1 MKERDA
7 IGDYLEEIENIRD
20 DNATEFTY
28 RTPLE
33 NLLRALNPKV
43 GVVQEPSRRTG
54 IGAPDFRISHETG
67 AVIGYVECK
76 KPGDNLHDLAKSA
89 QVKKY
94 KNLSPN
100 ILLTDYWNFYLLQD
114 GASLPPVSL
123 YDKTAK
129 ERQEAEDL
137 LRRFLQSEPQKIG
150 DSETLARALAERC
163 RLLRVPLT
171 ENLSAENNRLR
182 GIYAAFKETLYRD
195 IDKPAFAD
203 ALAQTL
209 VYGLLTAKL
218 NMKNGGALELH
229 NVKKHIPQNFLLLR
243 EIAGFLDELDEPQY
257 ADIAYLVEDILKIIN
272 HMDAAA
278 VNASM
283 SYGGGKT
290 DGDDPFLYFY
300 EKFLAAYDAEL
311 REARGVYY
319 TPPPVVRFIVRAAD
333 DILRRD
339 FGLPAGLAD
348 KRVTAL
354 DFAAGTGTFM
364 LEMFKLVFGDNA
376 PARRDMLARK
386 HLLKNFFGFEL
397 LLAPFAIAHLKLSQF
412 LKDSGVPL
420 GDNDRMNVF
429 LTNTL
434 EHLAETPELHFM
446 PVLAAEAKRAQE
458 IKERDI
464 LVITGNPPYS
474 GESQNKNQFKDE
486 IENYKYVDGEPLGE
500 KNPKMLHDDYV
511 KFIRFAQRKIDRAGE
526 GVFAVITNHA
536 FLDNPT
542 FRGMRQ
548 SLMNSFDRLYFLD
561 LHGSSKK
568 QERAPDGGKD
578 ENVFSQI
585 QQGVAISLFV
595 KKKGLRKGV
604 YRADLF
610 GRRARKY
617 KWCEEQRVNSVRWKS
632 ITPESPFYLFAPWN
646 GKRFNAYRRH
656 WQITDIFGVNS
667 TGITTHRD
675 QFAFAFARETI
686 CVRIADMARA
696 ELSDYEFQK
705 KHNARETQDWTLADA
720 RIKIRA
726 HQNTDAHIR
735 LCSYRPFDSRW
746 CFYGYETMDRPRPA
760 VMRHMFAGDNLG
772 LVTVRQVAES
782 KFNHAFVS
790 DNITDFRM
798 TLSNRGGAFLFP
810 LYRYDTEINSIVK
823 RENFSPEFRRW
834 INDRYGKKHSPEKI
848 LGCIYAILHSPDY
861 RKRYGEFL
869 RMDFPRIPFPKEN
882 AAFLRLAKI
891 GGELIRAHLLQ
902 TELRGGAELCGEGVS
917 HRVEKVHYAEK
928 DGRLYFNK
936 DEYFSPLPPEV
947 FDFQIGGY
955 KPLDKF
961 LKSRKTRTL
970 SGEEIE
976 TIERAAAAI
985 AFTLQKQKEIERFHS
1000 RECKK

>member
-20 DNATEFTY
+20 DSATEFTY

-129 ERQEAEDL
+129 ERQEVEDL

-500 KNPKMLHDDYV
+500 KNSKWLQDDYV

-561 LHGSSKK
+561 LHGNSKK

-595 KKKGLRKGV
+595 KKKGLSGGV
-604 YRADLF
+604 FHADLF
-610 GRRARKY
+610 GLRARKY
-617 KWCEEQRVNSVRWKS
+617 EWCEERRVDSVKWRKINPSSPSYLFIPHNKSGAAKYEKFHSVRDVFS
-632 ITPESPFYLFAPWN
+632 SDVN
-646 GKRFNAYRRH
+646 GIVTA
-656 WQITDIFGVNS
+656 
-667 TGITTHRD
+667 RD
-675 QFAFAFARETI
+675 LLCIHFTK
-686 CVRIADMARA
+686 A
-696 ELSDYEFQK
+696 ELR
-705 KHNARETQDWTLADA
+705 NAMRIFADLS
-720 RIKIRA
+720 IPNDKIRDLFRISDNSQWKLA
-726 HQNTDAHIR
+726 AARFAAQNPLDEKLIR
-735 LCSYRPFDSRW
+735 DICYRPFDSR
-746 CFYGYETMDRPRPA
+746 FVYYHDNIVFRRRHNI
-760 VMRHMFAGDNLG
+760 MRHMLAGDNIG
-772 LVTVRQVAES
+772 LITCRRKS
-782 KFNHAFVS
+782 HAQGWDGAF
-790 DNITDFRM
+790 ITDKINEGHFRID
-798 TLSNRGGAFLFP
+798 SNYIFP
-810 LYRYDTEINSIVK
+810 LYRYDDDIGGGVR
-823 RENFSPEFRRW
+823 RENFSPEFRCW
-834 INDRYGKKHSPEKI
+834 INERYGKKHSPEKI

-947 FDFQIGGY
+947 FNFQIGGY

-985 AFTLQKQKEIERFHS
+985 AFTLQKQKEIDE
-1000 RECKK
+1000 